1 MLFLEFSMADHRKQ
15 KMEAWTREKPQ
26 EAQKEM
32 GQQQLCPVPGFSPHG
47 PGVVGEAG
55 KPTSHVNDTQC
66 TLPESEHIHSAAR
79 FLGERYTTSLLLQ
92 QVLGVRLLDGVLGKP
107 RGSEVGCPALLPA
120 RLCYLP
126 GCLLQP
132 LKLCDLAATF
142 WKMVTPGPTC
152 HPGSCAL
159 PELCN

>member
-79 FLGERYTTSLLLQ
+79 FLGGTLHYQPAAST
-92 QVLGVRLLDGVLGKP
+92 
-107 RGSEVGCPALLPA
+107 GSGC
-120 RLCYLP
+120 
-126 GCLLQP
+126 
-132 LKLCDLAATF
+132 K
-142 WKMVTPGPTC
+142 TPGR
-152 HPGSCAL
+152 CAGQT
-159 PELCN
+159 PRF